1 MKNIVGVKFK
11 KEGKIYTF
19 HAADLPLKQD
29 DLVVVSTEN
38 GPAVGTVVRE
48 VQAVPAEQLTANLK
62 NVIRLASDEDLNTC
76 ESNRRL
82 EREAMQFCTRRIAE
96 RQLPMK
102 LIDVECLFDQT
113 KVVFYFTAE
122 NRVDF
127 RDLVKDLVQKFR
139 TRIELRQ
146 IGARQEAR
154 IVKGLGICGREVCC
168 ATLLQSLDRVSVK
181 MAKEQNMSLNPEK
194 ISGLCGRLMCCL
206 GYEYDG
212 YVDMKRDMPKCGKLV
227 QTPEGRGKVIRQ
239 SALQGE
245 VVVYLE
251 SGKEQTF
258 KVGDV
263 QRTTDCPR
271 CAEQRD
277 AHPAGGGVR
286 KRHERSPGPPVKE
299 K

>member
-11 KEGKIYTF
+11 KEGKIYSF

-38 GPAVGTVVRE
+38 GPAVGTVVKE
-48 VQAVPAEQLTANLK
+48 VQAVPSEQLAANLK
-62 NVIRLASDEDLNTC
+62 NVIRMASDEDLTAC
-76 ESNRRL
+76 ENNRRM

-122 NRVDF
+122 SRVDF

-154 IVKGLGICGREVCC
+154 IIKGLGICGREVCC

-212 YVDMKRDMPKCGKLV
+212 YVDMKKDMPKCGKLV
-227 QTPEGRGKVIRQ
+227 QTPEGRGKVTRQ
-239 SALQGE
+239 SALRGE
-245 VVVYLE
+245 VVVFLE
-251 SGKEQTF
+251 SGKEATF
-258 KVGDV
+258 KVNEI
-263 QRTTDCPR
+263 QRTTDCR
-271 CAEQRD
+271 CTDQRN
-277 AHPAGGGVR
+277 AHQTGGGLR
-286 KRHERSPGPPVKE
+286 KVHEKTSGPPVKQ

>member
-1 MKNIVGVKFK
+1 LKNIVGVKFK
-11 KEGKIYTF
+11 KEGKMYSF
-19 HAADLPLKQD
+19 HAADLPLKRD

-38 GPAVGTVVRE
+38 GPAVGTVAKE
-48 VQAVPAEQLTANLK
+48 VHAVPIPQLSANLK
-62 NVIRLASDEDLNTC
+62 NVIRLASDEDLTAC
-76 ESNRRL
+76 ENNRKM
-82 EREAMQFCTRRIAE
+82 EGEAMQFCTRRIAE

-102 LIDVECLFDQT
+102 LIEVECLFDKT
-113 KVVFYFTAE
+113 KMIFSFTAE

-212 YVDMKRDMPKCGKLV
+212 YADMKKDMPKCGKMV

-245 VVVYLE
+245 IVVILE
-251 SGKEQTF
+251 SGKEATF
-258 KVGDV
+258 TIKDI
-263 QRTTDCPR
+263 Q
-271 CAEQRD
+271 
-277 AHPAGGGVR
+277 
-286 KRHERSPGPPVKE
+286 K
-299 K
+299 